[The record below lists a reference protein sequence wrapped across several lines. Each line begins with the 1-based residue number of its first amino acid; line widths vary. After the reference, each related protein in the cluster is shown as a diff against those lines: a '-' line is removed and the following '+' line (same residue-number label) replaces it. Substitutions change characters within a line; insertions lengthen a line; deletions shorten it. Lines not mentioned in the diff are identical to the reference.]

1 MKKSWL
7 IIGIFIVL
15 GFVVFLSTQRT
26 KTAVQPP
33 IQERV
38 FITPPPI
45 RPSSLP
51 QPLSGGPIS
60 YSGAPVASFPA
71 SVPYY
76 RITRVRDFETER
88 SRIFSL
94 YNSVTPPS
102 TIIGSKGRYASFS
115 SNNKSG
121 TLSENPLTFTLRT
134 TASSSRFVTNNI
146 NKYISVFTSGIADL
160 SVVPQPFSATVS
172 AQRFFSFNDPHPTEL
187 PTTQGAV
194 ITQLDF
200 SAVIGGFPVFINDA
214 DTPVFSA
221 SFNGDD
227 ALTELRATILPD
239 VTKEAQSVSIISYGE
254 ALQRLKTNVGIFSS
268 VSLTSTGEKE
278 FMTGA
283 LPSAINI
290 QRVAL
295 GYFYSPVQEF
305 LVPIFVFTGT
315 AEEPG
320 EKAVLKTT
328 TVVSAL

>member
-7 IIGIFIVL
+7 IIGILVFL
-15 GFVVFLSTQRT
+15 GLVVFITAPRT
-26 KTAVQPP
+26 KTTVQPP
-33 IQERV
+33 TQERV

-51 QPLSGGPIS
+51 QPLSTKPIT
-60 YSGAPVASFPA
+60 YSGTPVASFPG

-76 RITRVRDFETER
+76 KVSRVRDFETER
-88 SRIFSL
+88 DRIFSL
-94 YNSVTPPS
+94 YNSTALPS

-115 SNNKSG
+115 SGPRSG

-134 TASSSRFVTNNI
+134 NTSSNRFVTNNI
-146 NKYISVFTSGIADL
+146 SKYIDMFTSSLAEL
-160 SVVPQPFSATVS
+160 SVVPRPFTATMS

-187 PTTQGAV
+187 TTPQGAV
-194 ITQLDF
+194 VTQLDF
-200 SAVIGGFPVFINDA
+200 AAVIDGLPVFINNA

-227 ALTELRATILPD
+227 VLMELRATILPD
-239 VTKEAQSVSIISYGE
+239 ITKETQIIPIISYAE
-254 ALQRLKTNVGIFSS
+254 ALQRLKNNVGIFSS

-283 LPSAINI
+283 LPSAIRV
-290 QRVAL
+290 QKVAL
-295 GYFYSPVQEF
+295 GYFYSSVQEF
-305 LVPIFVFTGT
+305 LIPVFVFTGA

-320 EKAVLKTT
+320 EKAILKTT

>member
-7 IIGIFIVL
+7 IIGAF
-15 GFVVFLSTQRT
+15 VFLSLALFFVATRT
-26 KTAVQPP
+26 KTSVQPP

-51 QPLSGGPIS
+51 QPLSGGPIT

-76 RITRVRDFETER
+76 KISRVRDFETER

-94 YNSVTPPS
+94 YTSTTPPS
-102 TIIGSKGRYASFS
+102 TIIGSKGRYANFS
-115 SNNKSG
+115 SNNMSG
-121 TLSENPLTFTLRT
+121 TLSENPLTFTLHT
-134 TASSSRFVTNNI
+134 TVSSNRFVTNNI
-146 NKYISVFTSGIADL
+146 GKYIDVFTSGLADL
-160 SVVPQPFSATVS
+160 SVVPQPFSATIS
-172 AQRFFSFNDPHPTEL
+172 AQRFLSFNDPHPTEL
-187 PTTQGAV
+187 TTPQGAV

-200 SAVIGGFPVFINDA
+200 SAVIGGLPVFINDA

-227 ALTELRATILPD
+227 VLTELRATILPD
-239 VTKEAQSVSIISYGE
+239 VTKEAQSVSIISYSE
-254 ALQRLKTNVGIFSS
+254 ALRRLKANVGIFSS

-290 QRVAL
+290 QRVTL

>member
-7 IIGIFIVL
+7 IIGIFIFL
-15 GFVVFLSTQRT
+15 CLALFFVASLT
-26 KTAVQPP
+26 KTAVQPLT
-33 IQERV
+33 QERT

-51 QPLSGGPIS
+51 RPLSGGSIT
-60 YSGAPVASFPA
+60 YSGTPVASFPGNV
-71 SVPYY
+71 SYY
-76 RITRVRDFETER
+76 KVSRVRDFETER
-88 SRIFSL
+88 DRIFSL
-94 YNSVTPPS
+94 YNSINPPA

-115 SNNKSG
+115 LNNKSG

-134 TASSSRFVTNNI
+134 TVSSNRFVTNNI
-146 NKYISVFTSGIADL
+146 SKYVDVFVSSLADL
-160 SVVPQPFSATVS
+160 SVVPQPFSATIS

-187 PTTQGAV
+187 PAPRGAT

-200 SAVIGGFPVFINDA
+200 AAIIGGMPVFINDA

-227 ALTELRATILPD
+227 MLTELRAAILPD
-239 VTKEAQSVSIISYGE
+239 TTKETQNVSIISYGE
-254 ALQRLKTNVGIFSS
+254 ALQRLKANAGIFSS
-268 VSLTSTGEKE
+268 VSLTGTGEKE

-290 QRVAL
+290 QGVTL
-295 GYFYSPVQEF
+295 GYFYSPAQEF
-305 LVPIFVFTGT
+305 LVPVFVFTGA

-320 EKAVLKTT
+320 KKAVLKTT
-328 TVVSAL
+328 TIVSAL